1 MKDYHIYLSK
11 GLENTQMNEF
21 ENKLIIKDSSYKNGF
36 FPMIPNFRKR
46 GSAFILTNGYMDDI
60 VVNEHTTT
68 KQIRQGKYTRL
79 VEIATLPYI
88 KEITFN
94 SSSKEAAYS
103 FDVYVKA
110 VIQVSDP
117 IRFYENKNL
126 DIEAYFDNLL
136 SLDVR
141 KITRRYSILD
151 FDCMDAELTEKLAAY
166 NNFDESKGFNYQ
178 ISAVAATPGK
188 DAERYVHKHSTQQLD
203 IELKNSARKL
213 SASIAKS
220 YEEAIRTAI
229 VEGAMT
235 EVEGLLKIKEYENT
249 NFDDQITRLQELRDK
264 GIITDTE
271 LRSMVRPE
279 LEKVGN
285 KTDQTMMH
293 SQVENH
299 GEINDSILDGFY
311 EEEE

>member
-1 MKDYHIYLSK
+1 
-11 GLENTQMNEF
+11 MNEF
-21 ENKLIIKDSSYKNGF
+21 ENKLIIKDSSYQNGF
-36 FPMIPNFRKR
+36 FPVIPNFRKR
-46 GSAFILTNGYMDDI
+46 GSAFILTGGYMDDI
-60 VVNEHTTT
+60 IVNEHTTT

-79 VEIATLPYI
+79 VEITTLPYI

-151 FDCMDAELTEKLAAY
+151 FDSMDTELTETLAAY
-166 NNFDESKGFNYQ
+166 NNFDEARGFSYQ

-188 DAERYVHKHSTQQLD
+188 DAEKFVYEHSTQQLK
-203 IELKNSARKL
+203 IELKKSARKL

-220 YEEAIRTAI
+220 YEDAIRTAI
-229 VEGAMT
+229 VEGNLT
-235 EVEGLLKIKEYENT
+235 EVEGMIKIKEYENS
-249 NFDDQITRLQELRDK
+249 NFDTQVVRLQELREK
-264 GIITDTE
+264 GILTDTE
-271 LRSMVRPE
+271 VKSMVRPA
-279 LEKVGN
+279 LEKLGN
-285 KTDQTMMH
+285 KAEQGMVQ
-293 SQVENH
+293 SQQEESEEVD
-299 GEINDSILDGFY
+299 DSILDQFY
-311 EEEE
+311 EEEQE